1 MRISDWSSDVC
12 SSDLQRDGLGLFD
25 GVEAHGIWQPG
36 GRLFADF
43 GLDDPLSVAKRGA
56 GCGKVALLRVLVA
69 AAQDRPANVLERVEH
84 DILFDAAAEVL
95 SRGAPPMLTLNV
107 ARATKT
113 VMEPLGQSPPTH
125 FPPRLPPTAAQQ
137 A

>member
-12 SSDLQRDGLGLFD
+12 SSDLLAQILLTVVRRVIGVGLVVTIVAGIDIIAIVDEARAQRDGLGLFD

-56 GCGKVALLRVLVA
+56 GCGKVRPEERRVGQECVMTC
-69 AAQDRPANVLERVEH
+69 R
-84 DILFDAAAEVL
+84 
-95 SRGAPPMLTLNV
+95 SRGSPYQKKKN
-107 ARATKT
+107 TK
-113 VMEPLGQSPPTH
+113 
-125 FPPRLPPTAAQQ
+125 
-137 A
+137 

>member
-12 SSDLQRDGLGLFD
+12 SSDLLAQILLTVVRRVIGVGLVVTIVAGIDIIAIVDEARAQRDGLGLFD

-69 AAQDRPANVLERVEH
+69 AAQDRPANE
-84 DILFDAAAEVL
+84 I
-95 SRGAPPMLTLNV
+95 G
-107 ARATKT
+107 RAH
-113 VMEPLGQSPPTH
+113 V
-125 FPPRLPPTAAQQ
+125 
-137 A
+137 

>member
-12 SSDLQRDGLGLFD
+12 SSDLDEARAQRDGLGLFD

-84 DILFDAAAEVL
+84 DILFDAAEAVL
-95 SRGAPPMLTLNV
+95 SRGAPPMLDLHV
-107 ARATKT
+107 QRATKAGL
-113 VMEPLGQSPPTH
+113 EPIVPSPTTKTQH
-125 FPPRLPPTAAQQ
+125 R
-137 A
+137 

>member
-12 SSDLQRDGLGLFD
+12 SSDLDEARAQRDGLGLFD

-84 DILFDAAAEVL
+84 DILFDAAEEVL
-95 SRGAPPMLTLNV
+95 SRGAPPMLDLNV
-107 ARATKT
+107 ERATKK
-113 VMEPLGQSPPTH
+113 VREPIGPLD
-125 FPPRLPPTAAQQ
+125 RKNDV
-137 A
+137 